1 MDRWDIWDEM
11 RRMQQEMENLFRGFW
26 GRDYFGRSPLIE
38 GPRSRDLT
46 PVNYREPIADI
57 WETDKEIVATV
68 ELPGVNKEDIQVNA
82 RDNGV
87 EVKVER
93 QEEKKDEKKDV
104 YRIERTYTGFYRYF
118 SLPEYVD
125 TSKIEATYKNGV
137 LELRIP
143 KKESATDKS
152 RRVQVK

>member
-1 MDRWDIWDEM
+1 MDRWDVWDEM
-11 RRMQQEMENLFRGFW
+11 RRMQQEMENLFRSFW
-26 GRDYFGRSPLIE
+26 GRDYFSRSPLIE
-38 GPRSRDLT
+38 GPRNRDLM

-68 ELPGVNKEDIQVNA
+68 ELPGVNKEDIQVNV

-104 YRIERTYTGFYRYF
+104 YRIERSYTGFYRYF